1 MRLAVV
7 TSNANKAREVAAYF
21 TGVLE
26 VEHVPLECPE
36 FRHADVGEIARGK
49 AAYAYEALARPLIV
63 DDTGLF
69 IDALGG
75 FPGPYA
81 AYVQDTIGNAGVL
94 KLMEGV
100 EDRSAHF
107 ETAVAFARED
117 GIRIFRGVLPGT
129 IVAPRGSGGFGYDPI
144 FAYEGRTLAEMP
156 LAEKSRISHR
166 ARALEA
172 FRAWIT
178 QERRG
183 GAPSDR
189 TVNITKNE

>member
-1 MRLAVV
+1 MKVAVV

-21 TGVLE
+21 AGVLTI
-26 VEHVPLECPE
+26 EHVALECPE

-49 AAYAYEALARPLIV
+49 AEFAYRTLSRPLIV

-69 IDALGG
+69 VDALGG

-81 AYVQDTIGNAGVL
+81 AYVHDTIGNAGVL

-100 EDRSAHF
+100 EDRSARF
-107 ETAVAFARED
+107 ETAIAFARED
-117 GIRIFRGVLPGT
+117 GIRVFRGVLPGT
-129 IVAPRGSGGFGYDPI
+129 IVASRGEEGFGYDPI
-144 FAYEGRTLAEMP
+144 FEYDGRTLAEIP

-172 FRAWIT
+172 FRAWV
-178 QERRG
+178 EREAG
-183 GAPSDR
+183 DDR
-189 TVNITKNE
+189 TVNMSKNE

>member
-1 MRLAVV
+1 MNLAVV

-21 TGVLE
+21 AGVLE

-36 FRHADVGEIARGK
+36 FRNDDVGEIAREK
-49 AAYAYEALARPLIV
+49 AAFAYRATSRPLIV

-69 IDALGG
+69 IDALRG

-81 AYVQDTIGNAGVL
+81 AYVHDTIGNAGVL

-107 ETAVAFARED
+107 ETAIAFARED
-117 GIRIFRGVLPGT
+117 GIRIFRGILPGR
-129 IVAPRGSGGFGYDPI
+129 IVAPRGEEGFGYDPI
-144 FAYEGRTLAEMP
+144 FEHGGQTLAEMP

-172 FRAWIT
+172 FRAWV
-178 QERRG
+178 ERETREG
-183 GAPSDR
+183 R
-189 TVNITKNE
+189 TVNSSKHE

>member
-1 MRLAVV
+1 M

-100 EDRSAHF
+100 GDRSAHF

>member
-1 MRLAVV
+1 MKLAVV
-7 TSNANKAREVAAYF
+7 TGNANKAREVAACF
-21 TGVLE
+21 AGVLE
-26 VEHVPLECPE
+26 VEHIPLDCPE

-49 AAYAYEALARPLIV
+49 AEFAYRALVRPLIV

-75 FPGPYA
+75 FPGPCA
-81 AYVQDTIGNAGVL
+81 AYVHDTIGNAGIL

-107 ETAVAFARED
+107 ETAIAFARED
-117 GIRIFRGVLPGT
+117 GIRVFRGVLSGK
-129 IVAPRGSGGFGYDPI
+129 IVAPRGEEGFGYDPI
-144 FAYEGRTLAEMP
+144 FACEGRTLAEMP

-172 FRAWIT
+172 FRAWV
-178 QERRG
+178 EREAG
-183 GAPSDR
+183 GGSPGDR
-189 TVNITKNE
+189 TVNRGKNE

>member
-21 TGVLE
+21 AGVLE
-26 VEHVPLECPE
+26 VEHVPLACPE
-36 FRHADVGEIARGK
+36 FRHANVGEIARGK
-49 AAYAYEALARPLIV
+49 AEFAYQTLSRPLIV
-63 DDTGLF
+63 DDTAFF
-69 IDALGG
+69 IDALRG

-100 EDRSAHF
+100 ENRDAHF
-107 ETAVAFARED
+107 ETAIAFARED

-129 IVAPRGSGGFGYDPI
+129 IVAPRGTDGFGYDPI
-144 FAYEGRTLAEMP
+144 FAYEGRTLAEIP
-156 LAEKSRISHR
+156 LVEKSRISHR

-172 FRAWIT
+172 FRAWIE
-178 QERRG
+178 QERT
-183 GAPSDR
+183 A
-189 TVNITKNE
+189 

>member
-69 IDALGG
+69 IDALRG

-100 EDRSAHF
+100 GDRSAHF

>member
-1 MRLAVV
+1 M